1 LKNMKKNFLLLVSVM
16 FLFSMSAMAQICLPP
31 CTPDPTCQD
40 LLNPGEICPEILPT
54 AIANQYYDET
64 VTVIPPETFEIA
76 GIESDIY
83 QIRIDAVNGLPEGM
97 SWCKSQDLFLVTNP
111 VTRYCCQLTG
121 EPTVPGEYQLTLLI
135 TPYANWFGSPQE
147 LPQQTD
153 DTSLMIIVI
162 PAIDAPVAE
171 FSSSAQEITTSTNV
185 TFTDLST
192 NSPDEWLWSFE
203 GGTPPTSTEQN
214 PTVMWTTEGN
224 FDVSLK
230 ATNAGGENT
239 LTMTDYM
246 TISNGTG
253 ITDEI
258 NGTVKIYP
266 NPATHQITVEAEKLQ
281 SISIVDVL
289 GKVVFSSDI
298 KSDKQVIDISSLNK
312 ANYFIK
318 VTTVDGEI
326 TKAITIK

>member
-1 LKNMKKNFLLLVSVM
+1 M
-16 FLFSMSAMAQICLPP
+16 FSLTSIAQICSPS

-40 LLNPGEICPEILPT
+40 LLMPGEICPLVLPT
-54 AIANQYYDET
+54 AMANVYYDET

-76 GIESDIY
+76 GIESNIY

-97 SWCKSQDLFLVTNP
+97 SWCKSQEMFIVTDP
-111 VTRYCCQLTG
+111 ATRYCCQLTG
-121 EPTVPGEYQLTLLI
+121 TPTVPGEYQLTLLI

-162 PAIDAPVAE
+162 PAVDAPVAA
-171 FSSSAQEITTSTNV
+171 FSSSTQEIATNNNV

-203 GGTPPTSTEQN
+203 GGTPPSSTEQN

-246 TISNGTG
+246 TISNGSG

-258 NGTVKIYP
+258 NGKVKIYP
-266 NPATHQITVEAEKLQ
+266 NPASFEIVVEGKDIESIT
-281 SISIVDVL
+281 IVDIL
-289 GKVVFSSDI
+289 GKIVYTSDA
-298 KSDKQVIDISSLNK
+298 KSEKEVINISNLNK
-312 ANYFIK
+312 ASYFVK
-318 VTTVDGEI
+318 VKTSTNEI
-326 TKAITIK
+326 TKSITIK